1 MSGGLVNFFI
11 EFLTDEDDLILDP
24 FSGSNTT
31 GYCAEKL
38 NRNWM
43 SFEVKEDYIEQACIR
58 FSDPLLKSPLKK
70 MKV

>member
-38 NRNWM
+38 NRKWV

-58 FSDPLLKSPLKK
+58 FSDPLLKSSLKK